1 LQADAQHVAFVGSKR
16 KFATLADK
24 LEAAGFDRSTIDEV
38 KAPAG
43 LDIGA
48 VTPEEIALSIL
59 AELVSV
65 RRRSVKAD
73 AV

>member
-1 LQADAQHVAFVGSKR
+1 MHIAFVGSTR

-24 LEAAGFDRSTIDEV
+24 LEAAGIARPPIDAV

-59 AELVSV
+59 AELISV
-65 RRRSVKAD
+65 RRRSVKQD
-73 AV
+73 AT